1 MVDHNVP
8 IFLDFKNIGVSING
22 REILK
27 TINGK
32 VRPGEM
38 LALMGPSGS
47 GKTTLLNVLAGR
59 MAKDAGDVLINGKH
73 MNKKLKKRI
82 GYVMQEDIF
91 FSHLTL
97 KETLTYSA
105 MLRLPD
111 TLSKAQKLQ
120 KVDEI
125 VKILDLSKCLHT
137 CIGSPMER
145 GLSGGEKKRANIGCE
160 LIINPSLIFLDEPTS
175 GLDSSNAMNLIKTL
189 QDYCLKEKKTIVTS
203 IHQPSSQIYHL
214 FDKLLLLCN
223 GQMAYYGKASKVLEF
238 FESINLICAPHF
250 NPADFILEKV
260 TAGSEVEN
268 RIVESWAKRSKEQKK
283 SYLNH
288 SGIPLSSG
296 KTSESIKES
305 SRAENDLEMVEINGF
320 NHLTEDGLPTASS
333 KDLATVLSQENLSFQ
348 DSDNEDTSDNRIP
361 FGSDIGSD
369 TELMN
374 EASPDTHTSS
384 KLNGVI
390 NGSAIKQEDHKV
402 KNRDLHRPN
411 SHSKKLTDEVTLV
424 SFKKTAVSD
433 VKLNVDDDNDD
444 DDDYTDVHTG
454 WVTSFWTQFTVLTER
469 TFKQSKPEILSKLN
483 FIQTFVL
490 SIIVGLIWFRIPY
503 TEETIRDRYAV
514 VFFVIVYWNLN
525 PMFSALVSFPAERT
539 IINKERAAGYYRLS
553 AYYFAKLFSEL
564 PLVVCQ
570 PIGFMLVAYWMCG
583 LNESVAFLTHLSVL
597 LLTSIT
603 AQSIGLCISASIMDF
618 KKCITVAAIFGL
630 TMMLLG
636 GFYQQHIPWWLEWFE
651 YLSFMTYTYRGCVIA
666 EFATSPP
673 FRCSEVS
680 AYASCKNG
688 TWITGTE
695 VLHELGIHSSL
706 GENVAYLLPFCIVF
720 RALAYFSLR
729 FIHKPK

>member
-268 RIVESWAKRSKEQKK
+268 RIVESWAKRREKK
-283 SYLNH
+283 N
-288 SGIPLSSG
+288 
-296 KTSESIKES
+296 
-305 SRAENDLEMVEINGF
+305 
-320 NHLTEDGLPTASS
+320 
-333 KDLATVLSQENLSFQ
+333 
-348 DSDNEDTSDNRIP
+348 
-361 FGSDIGSD
+361 
-369 TELMN
+369 LMN